1 MKTSTYVGGL
11 AALTLVLGSVVATA
25 QTGGTPPSDMQNMD
39 HAAMAHD
46 TTMANMPAMHAMAA
60 TVTAVDTKTGMVE
73 ATSDG
78 MSLKLHF
85 PASSVASL
93 KAGDKI
99 SVHLGFSK
107 Q

>member
-1 MKTSTYVGGL
+1 MKRFVGGL
-11 AALTLVLGSVVATA
+11 TALTLALGSMVAPA
-25 QTGGTPPSDMQNMD
+25 QTGATPPNDMQNMD

-46 TTMANMPAMHAMAA
+46 TTMTNMPAMHMMAA
-60 TVTAVDTKTGMVE
+60 TVTAVDTKSGMVE

-85 PASSVASL
+85 PPSSVASL